1 MTFTW
6 NAQNIILYLILL
18 SVVLIIV
25 EIISIKVTY
34 KPMFEWWN
42 NNGGSLY
49 EKNFNMFAV
58 MASEKSILFYWFSS
72 LLGNL
77 NNQINREQITFLVNK
92 IFPLTVT
99 PGISE
104 ITQFVLPRH
113 MTESIQF
120 QRGDDDLW
128 FNEWL
133 DKNNYDDQS
142 FLTYQNVTEPTPND
156 KGEYIYSVTDAN
168 KIPNTKTNK
177 IGVYPGPNDTANWK
191 YLFIQWGAKTWEK
204 EKDTTLVVPSLPPD
218 EVKEWMNYELH
229 PDNFLARYGILP
241 DSPLIVSFIY
251 GSYNDAKTGLKLDS
265 NSFKNLVGGST
276 PGGWVGY
283 LNGLSSSNMSY
294 DEYVNYLYTTLAIE
308 VDIPKPNAPVSS
320 GCDTGTNVLNSIG
333 TGLGPI
339 GIGAMFGPYGLFA
352 GIIVGGILGV
362 VNGFNT
368 ASKCNS

>member
-6 NAQNIILYLILL
+6 NAQNIVLYLILL
-18 SVVLIIV
+18 AFVLIIV

-42 NNGGSLY
+42 NNGGSSY
-49 EKNFNMFAV
+49 EKNFNIFSV

-72 LLGNL
+72 LTGTL

-120 QRGDDDLW
+120 QRGDADLW
-128 FNEWL
+128 FNNWI

-142 FLTYQNVTEPTPND
+142 LLTYNTITEPTPND
-156 KGEYIYSVTDAN
+156 KGLYIYSVTDAN
-168 KIPNTKTNK
+168 KIPSTKTNK
-177 IGVYPGPNDTANWK
+177 IGVYPGPNDTTNWK
-191 YLFIQWGAKTWEK
+191 YLFVQWGAKTWEK
-204 EKDTTLVVPSLPPD
+204 EKDTTLLVPSLPPD
-218 EVKEWMNYELH
+218 EVKEWMNCELH

-241 DSPLIVSFIY
+241 NSPMIVSFIY
-251 GSYNDAKTGLKLDS
+251 DSYNDARTGLKLDP

-294 DEYVNYLYTTLAIE
+294 DEYVNYLYTTFAVE

-320 GCDTGTNVLNSIG
+320 RCDTGTNVLNSIG
-333 TGLGPI
+333 VGLGPI
-339 GIGAMFGPYGLFA
+339 GIGAMFGAPGL
-352 GIIVGGILGV
+352 IVGGLFGLGLSIFSGV
-362 VNGFNT
+362 NT
-368 ASKCNS
+368 ANKCKS